1 MEESIKLPEYLFPFK
16 TNNLIRIGESS
27 DGSYLVDENSVKD
40 TDILLSIGVGT
51 IFEFEKKFLEINRV
65 PILAFDGEAGL
76 KPQFKKIKWRIRQII
91 YLRDLDYIKES
102 VQHFLA
108 PLRFYLFFKNF
119 RNYNLNKNYRR
130 FIKKFVGSE
139 ESYISIKEILN
150 NYIFPENF
158 KNIFFQIDIEGGE
171 YKILDEII
179 EVQDYIT
186 GLSIEFH
193 DITKHLSE
201 IEKFISEFNLT
212 LIHTHINN
220 IGGIS
225 NDKYPNVIELSF
237 AYVNSNVRVEKLPH
251 ELDKPNSNE
260 FFEYSIKRFT

>member
-1 MEESIKLPEYLFPFK
+1 MEESINLPEFLFPFK

-27 DGSYLVDENSVKD
+27 DGSYLVDGNSVKS

-65 PILAFDGEAGL
+65 PILAFDGSAGL
-76 KPQFKKIKWRIRQII
+76 KPQLKKIKWRIRQII
-91 YLRDLDYIKES
+91 YLRNLSYIKES

-108 PLRFYLFFKNF
+108 PLRFYLFFKNS

-130 FIKKFVGSE
+130 FIKKYVGSE
-139 ESYISIKEILN
+139 NSYISIKEILN
-150 NYIFPENF
+150 KYIFPENF

-179 EVQDYIT
+179 EVQDYIS
-186 GLSIEFH
+186 GLTIEFH
-193 DITKHLSE
+193 DITKHLAE

-212 LIHTHINN
+212 LVHTHINN

-237 AYVNSNVRVEKLPH
+237 AHFDSNVKVDKLPH
-251 ELDKPNSNE
+251 VLDKPNSNE
-260 FFEYSIKRFT
+260 FFKYSIKRLT